1 MVFKDLLREISNA
14 AINTTITANVP
25 SNKKLYTVDLNS
37 RSIDSPS
44 IISVENEHYAETV
57 YFLID
62 RFYGN
67 MDLAQTNCV
76 INYVIIDS
84 EGNEKYYTY
93 EVPYCDCRSMENK
106 IILPWCISYL
116 ATQSS
121 GIIRY
126 YISFYLMNEENKY
139 TYKLN
144 TTIASSQIL
153 ITLPSDV
160 LYEDEKILKDVPT
173 REVMINQFNQAIE
186 AAQIFWIDV

>member
-67 MDLAQTNCV
+67 MDLA
-76 INYVIIDS
+76 
-84 EGNEKYYTY
+84 
-93 EVPYCDCRSMENK
+93 
-106 IILPWCISYL
+106 
-116 ATQSS
+116 
-121 GIIRY
+121 
-126 YISFYLMNEENKY
+126 
-139 TYKLN
+139 
-144 TTIASSQIL
+144 
-153 ITLPSDV
+153 
-160 LYEDEKILKDVPT
+160 
-173 REVMINQFNQAIE
+173 
-186 AAQIFWIDV
+186 